1 MEPQGTLENLFDRIR
16 RKLGILHVFNPGLLD
31 CALCG
36 KRVATM
42 PEGPI
47 SEETDGVPLCRSCF
61 ELVLKKAAQAPEY
74 RRLMHDSLNSFDEYL
89 GLI

>member
-1 MEPQGTLENLFDRIR
+1 MDPHGTLANLFDRIR
-16 RKLGILHVFNPGLLD
+16 RKLQIPHVFNPGLLD

-42 PEGPI
+42 HEQI
-47 SEETDGVPLCRSCF
+47 MHKETDGVPLCRSCF